1 VLLLLVGDALRR
13 GRYTG
18 PQEVFPEAG
27 RPGQLSW

>member
-18 PQEVFPEAG
+18 PQEVFPEA
-27 RPGQLSW
+27 S

>member
-1 VLLLLVGDALRR
+1 VLLLLVGNTLRR

-27 RPGQLSW
+27 RPG